1 MQNKKIEISPATVE
15 DLEAI
20 ADIESLSGLSRW
32 GTENYK
38 AELEKDENLFYVAR
52 SEERIVGFVF
62 SRLIIPEVEIFNI
75 AILPKFRKQGIGR
88 KLFETILEL
97 AIDRDCQE
105 CWLEVR
111 ESNLEARRFYEKL
124 NFQNV
129 GRRKNYYRFPVEDA
143 LLLRYVIASKP
154 CLKKKFEL

>member
-1 MQNKKIEISPATVE
+1 MQNKKIEILPARPE
-15 DLEAI
+15 DLSAI
-20 ADIESLSGLSRW
+20 AEIEALSNLNQW

-38 AELEKDENLFYVAR
+38 SELGKDENLFFVAR
-52 SEERIVGFVF
+52 EGHKIVGFVF
-62 SRLIIPEVEIFNI
+62 SRLITPAVEIFNI
-75 AILPKFRKQGIGR
+75 AVLPEFRKQGIGR
-88 KLFETILEL
+88 KLLDAILER
-97 AIDRDCQE
+97 AVKAGCRE

-143 LLLRYVIASKP
+143 LLLEFKMDNEP
-154 CLKKKFEL
+154 

>member
-1 MQNKKIEISPATVE
+1 MQNKKIEISPAAVE

-20 ADIESLSGLSRW
+20 ADIELLSGLSWW
-32 GTENYK
+32 GTESYK

-52 SEERIVGFVF
+52 SEGKVIGFVF
-62 SRLIIPEVEIFNI
+62 ARLITPEVEIFNI
-75 AILPKFRKQGIGR
+75 AVLPKFRKQGIGR

-97 AIDRDCQE
+97 AIDRGCRE

-111 ESNLEARRFYEKL
+111 ESNLAAGRFYEKL

-129 GRRKNYYRFPVEDA
+129 GRRKNYYQFPLEDA
-143 LLLRYVIASKP
+143 LLLRYTIVNKS
-154 CLKKKFEL
+154 CLKKEFEL